1 MFSEDVSL
9 ASYTTLGIGGPA
21 RFFCTPTTPAEIDI
35 ALVEARNRA
44 LPVFVLGGG
53 SNLVIADS
61 GWPGLVLR
69 PSLTH
74 QVGLMVGAGVD
85 WNDFVDHCVSQ
96 NLAGIECLAG
106 IPGTVGA
113 TPIQNVGAYG
123 QEVADTI
130 VSVTALNRK
139 TLDIHSFSNAEC
151 RFAYRQSRFN
161 TDELGHWLI
170 LEVEFAL
177 KENAAP
183 NLTYRD
189 LIHHFGLDTSPTLSE
204 VAATV
209 RQIRAQKG
217 MVVDPTD
224 PDSRSAGSFF
234 KNPIL
239 EVSQAPGTAPRFAQ
253 PDGRVKIPA
262 AWFIERS
269 GLMRG
274 ETLAG
279 GIGLSSKHILALV
292 NQREGTAADVVAAA
306 KRVQECVHK
315 TWGVVLHPEPIF
327 VGFSESETLPEG
339 ATVISPEP
347 PR

>member
-9 ASYTTLGIGGPA
+9 APYTTLGIGGPA
-21 RFFCTPTTPAEIDI
+21 RFFCTPTTPAEIHI
-35 ALVEARNRA
+35 ALVEAKNRA

-74 QVGLMVGAGVD
+74 QVGLTIGAGMD

-96 NLAGIECLAG
+96 NLAGVECLAG

-123 QEVADTI
+123 QEVADVI
-130 VSVTALNRK
+130 SAVTALDRQSLEVR
-139 TLDIHSFSNAEC
+139 TFSNAEC
-151 RFAYRQSRFN
+151 HFAYRHSRFN
-161 TDELGHWLI
+161 TEELDRWLI
-170 LEVEFAL
+170 LEVAFAL

-189 LIHHFGLDTSPTLSE
+189 LIHHFGPDASPTLTE

-234 KNPIL
+234 KNPL
-239 EVSQAPGTAPRFAQ
+239 LRTSEAPGSAPRFVQ
-253 PDGRVKIPA
+253 PDGTVKVPA
-262 AWFIERS
+262 AWLIERS

-292 NQREGTAADVVAAA
+292 NQGGGSAADIIEAA
-306 KRVQECVHK
+306 KKVQKCVHQ
-315 TWGVVLHPEPIF
+315 TWGVLLHPEPIF
-327 VGFSESETLPEG
+327 VGFSGSTELPEG
-339 ATVISPEP
+339 ATVISPA
-347 PR
+347 